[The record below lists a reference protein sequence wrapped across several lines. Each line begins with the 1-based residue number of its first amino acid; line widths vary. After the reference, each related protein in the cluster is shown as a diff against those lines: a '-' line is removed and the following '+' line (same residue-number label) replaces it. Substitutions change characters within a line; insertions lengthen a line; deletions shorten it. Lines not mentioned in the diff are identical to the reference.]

1 MGCKMKYEEEG
12 YNEDEEDNIYKK
24 AMRNLLLEDDEINDI
39 EEAFMK
45 GYDGCEENCGCED
58 N

>member
-1 MGCKMKYEEEG
+1 MKYEEEG